1 MKPIEII
8 MPIILVG
15 FAFLVKLLIDRTV
28 TIPDVIA
35 STLDLPA
42 DIVFFSLSAIVSF
55 TIAKPENRD
64 QGLMCFAGYFAL
76 SLLVI
81 FLWRRSLSTFTAGK
95 RLFPAIA
102 GVANYAISLS
112 MALYA
117 VKLVVE
123 G

>member
-8 MPIILVG
+8 MPIILIG

-28 TIPDVIA
+28 TIPDAI
-35 STLDLPA
+35 SSILDLPA
-42 DIVFFSLSAIVSF
+42 DIVFFSLSVIVSF
-55 TIAKPENRD
+55 TITKPENRD
-64 QGLMCFAGYFAL
+64 QGLMYFAGYIAL

-95 RLFPAIA
+95 RLIPTIA

-112 MALYA
+112 MALHA
-117 VKLVVE
+117 IKLVTE